1 MIEFT
6 GERVI
11 PGQVERDLWN
21 EHLARYLF
29 AARLVRGRV
38 LDAGCG
44 SGYGARELARAGASV
59 TAVDISAET
68 VAWAS
73 HNEARA
79 GATFLA
85 GSCTALPFRGASFDA
100 VVAFEVIEHL
110 ADQPSFLAECSRVL
124 TPSGLLIVSTPNTLY
139 YAETRKH
146 AGPNPF
152 HEHEFEADEF
162 RRALEARFANVALLL
177 QNRAECFA
185 FYPPESREP
194 GELLAEPGADRPEE
208 ANFFVALC
216 SNGPLPE
223 IHPFVFV
230 PRLANILRER
240 ERHIELLEN
249 HVELLKVEVAE
260 ARAERDAAMEQ
271 LRAVTVDLENS
282 NRWARQLDEDL
293 ETARACIA
301 TVQDELAAAQ
311 RSAQEKIDELEA
323 ENNTKTAWARRLDA
337 EVEDLRGQ
345 IAIVA
350 ASRWVRAGRKVG
362 LGPEIPA
369 LGKPAQ

>member
-29 AARLVRGRV
+29 AARLARGRV
-38 LDAGCG
+38 LDAGSG
-44 SGYGARELARAGASV
+44 SGYGAMELARAGAKV
-59 TAVDISAET
+59 TALDISPEA

-73 HNEARA
+73 HNEAHA
-79 GATFLA
+79 GAAFLA
-85 GSCTALPFRGASFDA
+85 GSCTALPFREASFDA

-124 TPSGLLIVSTPNTLY
+124 TRSGMLIVSTPNTLY
-139 YAETRKH
+139 YAETRKQ

-162 RRALEARFANVALLL
+162 CRALQARFANVALLL

-185 FYPPESREP
+185 FYPPKGAHG
-194 GELLAEPGADRPEE
+194 GELLAEPGADRPED

-216 SNGPLPE
+216 SNGPLPR
-223 IHPFVFV
+223 IRPFVFV

-240 ERHIELLEN
+240 ERHIELLEGQ
-249 HVELLKVEVAE
+249 VAE
-260 ARAERDAAMEQ
+260 ARAQRDATMEQ
-271 LRAVTVDLENS
+271 LRALTVDLENS

-293 ETARACIA
+293 EAARARIA
-301 TVQDELAAAQ
+301 AVQEELAAAQ